1 MDNMLTIYDGRGN
14 RLYDI
19 EPDDDSYRIREVKG
33 EHAIYLNLTLPVP
46 INLPLGCYIEYE
58 GIRYSLEEPAVILKN
73 DPRNIKYQCVFS
85 APQAL
90 LARYRFR
97 NTVDGRLKFQLTA
110 KPHEHLQMLVK
121 NLDIRGD
128 SGWSVGECIDD
139 VEKVIDYDYTV
150 CYDALEMIAEAF
162 GTEWEIRNKVISL
175 KKVEYGKDNPLPLS
189 YGRGNGFVS
198 GVGRNNQN
206 DKDSGLE
213 IVYAIGGDRNIVP
226 SKNTGGQKKQWD
238 RPITSIAPIVVNPE
252 FAAPMPMMAASSPA
266 VQSAASSK
274 ITTTNPEGVAV
285 GNKCLILPRG
295 QELEYEGEVYCTDA
309 QGYYVYKKNKPLT
322 TRKEGALDC
331 SEIYPSRVGTI
342 SEVIVVDEEKNFYDF
357 VDSSIPDDLDYSECL
372 MEGEKMTVIFQDGM
386 LAGKEFDVKYKHAT
400 RRFEIVP
407 QEVDNE
413 TMPNDIFKPV
423 VGGKYAVF
431 NVELPDAY
439 VCDNESK
446 TGASWDMFRK
456 AAEYLHDHADYL
468 FTFNGTLDGIWAK
481 RNWEAI
487 KDRLVPG
494 GTILF
499 SDNQFQPDG
508 VKIRI
513 TSVKDFLCDPYRP
526 EIELSND
533 VVGQKLIGRIATL
546 ENREVA
552 EEVSAS
558 SGRQFTKRT
567 FRDAKETMNK
577 LQDALE
583 SFQGEFTEGI
593 SPITVNTMQLLVGS
607 EQCQFEFVS
616 GNGSDTVVDH
626 NAGYGK
632 GSGTFHCAAGWVR
645 YQSGGSVMT
654 GNPAWLYAYAPAFTS
669 GALTADNADKFYYV
683 YMRVSGTKGEFIMS
697 ETPKDLTAGSIR
709 YLLLGILDSEQFGNR
724 SWCPMYGY
732 TEITPG
738 RIRVDK
744 IISPKGNAY
753 FDLQNEEIGG
763 RINFMDGLVSGEV
776 GVAGST
782 GAVNA
787 GMSGADD
794 EDVRFWAG
802 ATSDDKAAAPFR
814 VHDNG
819 NVVMN
824 DAMIGGDST
833 FGGLLKQ
840 NVITIDGMF
849 VTGDTNGK
857 MIFYS
862 PIGGDKPII
871 DWSQIFGFRTTVI
884 IKSLPAFD
892 FRNEMFGLNKEGAI
906 TPSYFRG
913 NLHDYIGNRI
923 RIINESSKLVEIE
936 NNFIRRLDEVDDFH
950 GNEYDFDV
958 EQKAVIEAGQ
968 ELDIEFKIFTCQIHL
983 TDGGWDRIVKRKV
996 MGWEVLYEGTSTT
1009 SERN

>member
-1 MDNMLTIYDGRGN
+1 MDDMLTIYDERGN
-14 RLYDI
+14 AIYNVL
-19 EPDDDSYRIREVKG
+19 PDDDSYRMREVKG

-46 INLPLGCYIEYE
+46 MNLPLGCYIEYG
-58 GIRYSLEEPAVILKN
+58 GIRYSLEEPAVILKH
-73 DPRNIKYQCVFS
+73 DTRNIKYQCVFS

-110 KPHEHLQMLVK
+110 KPHEHLQMLVD
-121 NLDIRGD
+121 NLNLRDG
-128 SGWSVGECIDD
+128 GWTAGECVDD
-139 VEKVIDYDYTV
+139 VEKVINYDYTG
-150 CYDALEMIAEAF
+150 CMEALDMMAEEF
-162 GTEWEIRNKVISL
+162 GTEWEINNKVVSL

-198 GVGRNNQN
+198 GVGRNNQS

-213 IVYAIGGDRNIVP
+213 IVYAIGGDRNVIAK
-226 SKNTGGQKKQWD
+226 KNTGGQKKPGN
-238 RPITSIAPIVVNPE
+238 RPIASIAPIVVDPNKE
-252 FAAPMPMMAASSPA
+252 LAAPMRTMSASAPS
-266 VQSAASSK
+266 VQAESSSSK
-274 ITTTNPEGVAV
+274 VTTSNPEGVAV
-285 GNKCLILPRG
+285 GNKCLILPRS
-295 QELEYEGEVYCTDA
+295 QELEYEGEVYATDD

-357 VDSSIPDDLDYSECL
+357 VDASIPDALDYSECL
-372 MEGEKMTVIFQDGM
+372 IEGEKMTVIFQDGM
-386 LAGKEFDVKYKHAT
+386 LAGKEFDVNYKHSE
-400 RRFEIVP
+400 RRFVIVP
-407 QEVDNE
+407 QEIDGV
-413 TMPNDIFKPV
+413 TMPDEVFKPV

-439 VCDNESK
+439 VCDNATQ

-513 TSVKDFLCDPYRP
+513 TSVKDFLNDPYRP

-552 EEVSAS
+552 EEVSAAS
-558 SGRQFTKRT
+558 QRQFTKRT

-577 LQDALE
+577 LQEALE

-626 NAGYGK
+626 DAGYGK

-645 YQSGGSVMT
+645 YQSGSSIMT
-654 GNPAWLYAYAPAFTS
+654 GNPAWLYAHAPAFTS
-669 GALTADNADKFYYV
+669 GALTADKPYYV
-683 YMRVSGTKGEFIMS
+683 YMRVSGTEGEFLMS
-697 ETPKDLTAGSIR
+697 DTPKNLTDGNDR

-738 RIRVDK
+738 RIRVNK
-744 IISPKGNAY
+744 IISTDGRTY
-753 FDLQNEEIGG
+753 FDLANNEIGG
-763 RINFMDGLVSGEV
+763 RINFKDGVLSGVIGVRDTNQEV
-776 GVAGST
+776 KAGLCGVGST
-782 GAVNA
+782 
-787 GMSGADD
+787 
-794 EDVRFWAG
+794 VRIWAG
-802 ATSDDKAAAPFR
+802 APTHERWYAPFR
-814 VHDNG
+814 VYNNG

-824 DAMIGGDST
+824 NANIAGDST
-833 FGGLLKQ
+833 FRGVIKP
-840 NVITIDGMF
+840 NVIEINSDNFYDYVYDDDGAYVMR
-849 VTGDTNGK
+849 N
-857 MIFYS
+857 
-862 PIGGDKPII
+862 DKA
-871 DWSQIFGFRTTVI
+871 FGVKNTVVIKEDIPNEFI
-884 IKSLPAFD
+884 IKLPAIYNGTTLYPPGTTDEQMDAFIGSS
-892 FRNEMFGLNKEGAI
+892 FRFLNKTTTIIVFTGGYVKELDEYVYCES
-906 TPSYFRG
+906 P
-913 NLHDYIGNRI
+913 YINPGYEMDVECIVTTRTKRASSNVGT
-923 RIINESSKLVEIE
+923 INE
-936 NNFIRRLDEVDDFH
+936 
-950 GNEYDFDV
+950 
-958 EQKAVIEAGQ
+958 KAVV
-968 ELDIEFKIFTCQIHL
+968 
-983 TDGGWDRIVKRKV
+983 WVKRYYGPIV
-996 MGWEVLYEGTSTT
+996 Q
-1009 SERN
+1009 